1 MSKGKKPKKP
11 LSPKVVTLIEQLQRQ
26 RGVRE
31 LEKRFL
37 IVCED
42 GKSAP
47 NYFEALKKHFQLS
60 ATSIQVVGSNGRT
73 QPIQVVTQA
82 VECVCRSRSAAPC
95 RPKSAALGFRVTD
108 IWGRRQRVPLL
119 FAFWPLQF
127 FLFTCTS
134 FLGPLSLSF
143 SPFGLFNSFSSPVP
157 PFSDP
162 SPSPFRLLASSILS
176 LHLHLL
182 SRTPLLFA
190 FWPLQFFL
198 FTCTSFLGPLFL
210 SLSFSPFGLF
220 NSFSSPAPPFS
231 DPFSSPSPSP
241 LRLLVSSIL
250 SLHLHLLSRTPLHL
264 LPPSVIFL
272 RLHLLSL
279 IPGGDVPL
287 SPGNFPLSS
296 PASDSGAS
304 IGPRSLPQDA
314 HGPAPPSNAR
324 RAGWSSRS
332 RSSSRTPC

>member
-182 SRTPLLFA
+182 
-190 FWPLQFFL
+190 
-198 FTCTSFLGPLFL
+198 LGPL
-210 SLSFSPFGLF
+210 SSSPFGLF

-231 DPFSSPSPSP
+231 DPFSSPSPF
-241 LRLLVSSIL
+241 RLLASSIL
-250 SLHLHLLSRTPLHL
+250 SLHLHLLSRTPFPLPLPL
-264 LPPSVIFL
+264 LFAFWSLQFFLFTCTSFLGPLFTFCHL
-272 RLHLLSL
+272 RLFSFACTSSL
-279 IPGGDVPL
+279 
-287 SPGNFPLSS
+287 
-296 PASDSGAS
+296 
-304 IGPRSLPQDA
+304 
-314 HGPAPPSNAR
+314 
-324 RAGWSSRS
+324 
-332 RSSSRTPC
+332 